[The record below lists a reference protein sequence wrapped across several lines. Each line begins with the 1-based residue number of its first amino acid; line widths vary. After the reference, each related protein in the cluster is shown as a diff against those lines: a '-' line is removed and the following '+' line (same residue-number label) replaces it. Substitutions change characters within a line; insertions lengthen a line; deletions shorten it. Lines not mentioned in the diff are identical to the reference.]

1 METRCTC
8 GAVLPEDARFCHR
21 CGKPQYEEDIIRLSE
36 PTPALPPP
44 PEMAPQAASSR
55 ISFRNGRAVAVSIV
69 VATIALL
76 GMGFISL
83 LSPLLAPFA
92 LCGAGFLTVVIYRR
106 RSSEHISTVAGARLG
121 WMTGLWLFLITFVGL
136 ALFALYISSPSGL
149 AALRAATNVMPNPD
163 LAKILNDPQGFLASI
178 PREIAG
184 WFLTVTLL
192 PGLGGM
198 LAAKFPSRVGNIP

>member
-1 METRCTC
+1 MTL
-8 GAVLPEDARFCHR
+8 A
-21 CGKPQYEEDIIRLSE
+21 S
-36 PTPALPPP
+36 
-44 PEMAPQAASSR
+44 ASSR
-55 ISFRNGRAVAVSIV
+55 ISFRNWRAVAVSIV
-69 VATIALL
+69 VATIALI
-76 GMGFISL
+76 GMGFVSL

-92 LCGAGFLTVVIYRR
+92 LCGAGFLTVIIYRR
-106 RSSEHISTVAGARLG
+106 QSPQDISTIAGARLG

-136 ALFALYISSPSGL
+136 ALFAFYISSPSGL

-163 LAKILNDPQGFLASI
+163 LAKILNDPHEFLASI

-198 LAAKFPSRVGNIP
+198 LAAKFPPRVRNQSLKP

>member
-1 METRCTC
+1 
-8 GAVLPEDARFCHR
+8 
-21 CGKPQYEEDIIRLSE
+21 
-36 PTPALPPP
+36 
-44 PEMAPQAASSR
+44 MAPQAASSR

-106 RSSEHISTVAGARLG
+106 RSSEHISTAAGARLG